1 MLKHDVMMNT
11 NNERIGENY
20 LLLIFCLVYN
30 YGAKIR
36 KKSDIH
42 PYIIQD

>member
-20 LLLIFCLVYN
+20 LLLIFVL
-30 YGAKIR
+30 
-36 KKSDIH
+36 S
-42 PYIIQD
+42 IITVQS